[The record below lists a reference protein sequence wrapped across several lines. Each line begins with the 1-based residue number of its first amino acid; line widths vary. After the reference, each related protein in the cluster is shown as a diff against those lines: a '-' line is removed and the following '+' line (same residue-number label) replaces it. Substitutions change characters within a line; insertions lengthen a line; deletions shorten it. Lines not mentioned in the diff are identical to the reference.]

1 MLSKKLQ
8 EMKYSSQGAR
18 MGRSTTS
25 KPVAASRSKLDHD
38 EPDISSFLSHA
49 KHGEDSRIVV
59 LYGGVSEQSISAV
72 IYQLLYLANQNHK
85 PIHLVVSTYGG
96 SVDEMF
102 SLYDTIKFLPCP
114 VHTIALGKV
123 MSAGVLLLA
132 SGVKG
137 KRLIGS
143 SARLMLHPISG
154 GFYGNVFESMSETEE
169 FKRLQALM
177 VSSLKNETGM
187 STEQIEKIMKAGHD
201 YYVNPQE
208 ALKLGIVDKIIGS

>member
-1 MLSKKLQ
+1 
-8 EMKYSSQGAR
+8 
-18 MGRSTTS
+18 MGRATDS
-25 KPVAASRSKLDHD
+25 KTPYSVKNKIVDQDDAELAALL
-38 EPDISSFLSHA
+38 PHA

-102 SLYDTIKFLPCP
+102 SLYDTIRFLPCP

-143 SARLMLHPISG
+143 SARLMMHPISG
-154 GFYGNVFESMSETEE
+154 GFYGNVFESMSETNE
-169 FKRLQALM
+169 FKRLQDLM
-177 VSSLKNETGM
+177 VGALQKESSMTKEKI
-187 STEQIEKIMKAGHD
+187 EQIMKSGHD
-201 YYVNPQE
+201 YYVTPEE
-208 ALKLGIVDKIIGS
+208 AIKLGIVDKIIGT

>member
-1 MLSKKLQ
+1 
-8 EMKYSSQGAR
+8 
-18 MGRSTTS
+18 MGRPTS
-25 KPVAASRSKLDHD
+25 IKNAFIGGGKSDHD
-38 EPDISSFLSHA
+38 ELDVAALLPHT
-49 KHGEDSRIVV
+49 KQGEDSRIVV

-72 IYQLLYLANQNHK
+72 IYQLIYLANQNHK

-143 SARLMLHPISG
+143 SARLMMHPISG
-154 GFYGNVFESMSETEE
+154 GFYGNVFESMSETVE
-169 FKRLQALM
+169 FKRLQDLM
-177 VSSLKNETGM
+177 VSSLQKESGM
-187 STEQIEKIMKAGHD
+187 NKEQIEKIMKSGHD
-201 YYVNPQE
+201 FYVTPEE
-208 ALKLGIVDKIIGS
+208 AIKLGIVDKVIGA

>member
-1 MLSKKLQ
+1 
-8 EMKYSSQGAR
+8 MKFSFQGAM
-18 MGRSTTS
+18 MGRAISTKTHTLPKDKTS
-25 KPVAASRSKLDHD
+25 DHD
-38 EPDISSFLSHA
+38 DLELAALLPHA

-72 IYQLLYLANQNHK
+72 IYQLLYLANQNRK

-102 SLYDTIKFLPCP
+102 SLYDTIRFLPCP

-143 SARLMLHPISG
+143 SARLMMHPISG
-154 GFYGNVFESMSETEE
+154 GFYGNVFESMSETAE
-169 FKRLQALM
+169 FKRLQDLM
-177 VSSLKNETGM
+177 VNSLQKE
-187 STEQIEKIMKAGHD
+187 STMNKEQIENIMKSGHD
-201 YYVNPQE
+201 YYITPE
-208 ALKLGIVDKIIGS
+208 DAIKLGIVDKIIGT

>member
-1 MLSKKLQ
+1 M
-8 EMKYSSQGAR
+8 
-18 MGRSTTS
+18 MGRSINVKTPFTTKNKIS
-25 KPVAASRSKLDHD
+25 DHD
-38 EPDISSFLSHA
+38 EAELAALLPHP

-102 SLYDTIKFLPCP
+102 SLYDTIRFLPCP

-143 SARLMLHPISG
+143 SARLMMHPISG
-154 GFYGNVFESMSETEE
+154 GFYGNVFESMSETSE
-169 FKRLQALM
+169 FKRLQDLM
-177 VSSLKNETGM
+177 VSSLQKESNMTK
-187 STEQIEKIMKAGHD
+187 EQVEKIMKSGHD
-201 YYVNPQE
+201 FYVTPEE
-208 ALKLGIVDKIIGS
+208 AIKLGIVDKIIGA

>member
-1 MLSKKLQ
+1 MGRPI
-8 EMKYSSQGAR
+8 SSQSFAKR
-18 MGRSTTS
+18 
-25 KPVAASRSKLDHD
+25 VHND
-38 EPDISSFLSHA
+38 EYDENILIHQGS
-49 KHGEDSRIVV
+49 DNSRIVV
-59 LYGGVSEQSISAV
+59 LYGGVSEQSISG
-72 IYQLLYLANQNHK
+72 IICQLLHLANQNHK

-143 SARLMLHPISG
+143 SARLMMHPISG
-154 GFYGNVFESMSETEE
+154 GMGGNIFEAMNEVKE
-169 FKRLQALM
+169 FERLQDLM
-177 VSSLKNETGM
+177 VSSLQAESKMEKH
-187 STEQIEKIMKAGHD
+187 EIEKLMKAGHD
-201 YYVNPQE
+201 YYITPEQ
-208 ALKLGIVDKIIGS
+208 AIKMGIVDRIVGVKS